1 MILLKVTAALVVLVS
16 LSISPQKQKC
26 RCLPAS
32 AEQQTSWGRQ
42 NVIIKH
48 DEILKSLR
56 GKVVVVANDQPL
68 AGVLVEVYD
77 KPEGLLMEWKER
89 EARKAQQRRIA
100 ACVTG
105 ADGQFGFPELP
116 AGKYELRCSK
126 PGEWDPTSA
135 YVVIAPKGP
144 HSKKSTI
151 TVPMHLSQ

>member
-1 MILLKVTAALVVLVS
+1 MNVIAALLVLFS
-16 LSISPQKQKC
+16 LNIYPAKEKC

-32 AEQQTSWGRQ
+32 AEQQTSWGQQ

-48 DEILKSLR
+48 DEVFKSLR
-56 GKVVVVANDQPL
+56 GKVSVAANEQPL

-77 KPEGLLMEWKER
+77 KPEGLLMDSQER
-89 EARKAQQRRIA
+89 DARKAQQRRIA
-100 ACVTG
+100 ACVTE
-105 ADGQFGFPELP
+105 ADGQFCFPKVP

-135 YVVIAPKGP
+135 YVVIAPEDP